1 MPKELTDI
9 VKDIKKHE
17 GFEPKVYKCTE
28 GYYTIGYGFA
38 IKDLVLDEDI
48 CDMILERKLKSL
60 IKRVHKKFPFVEDL
74 PEEAQE
80 VVYEMCYQLGL
91 GGFSKFKKTIQ
102 FLRLGNYKICAD
114 EMLDSRW
121 ARQTP
126 NRAQRLSN
134 IIREI
139 PSEFTG

>member
-1 MPKELTDI
+1 MHKL
-9 VKDIKKHE
+9 IKAIKLSE
-17 GFEPKVYKCTE
+17 GFRDRVYKDTL
-28 GYYTIGYGFA
+28 GIDTIGYGFA
-38 IKDLVLDEDI
+38 VKDLVLDEDI
-48 CDMILERKLKSL
+48 CDMILGRKLISL
-60 IKRVHKKFPFVEDL
+60 INRVRKKFPFVKDL

-91 GGFSKFKKTIQ
+91 RGFSKFKKTIA
-102 FLRLGNYKICAD
+102 FLRLGNYKVCAD

-139 PSEFTG
+139 SSEFTG